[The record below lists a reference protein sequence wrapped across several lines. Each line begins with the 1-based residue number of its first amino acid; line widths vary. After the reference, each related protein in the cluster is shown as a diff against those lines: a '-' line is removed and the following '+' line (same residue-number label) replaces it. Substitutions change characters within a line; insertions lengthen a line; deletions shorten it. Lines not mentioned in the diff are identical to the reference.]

1 MKMLRAIP
9 FALALIALASSAQ
22 AQQTNVVVNVPFNF
36 YAGDVEYP
44 AGQYFLRSATSNDA
58 LIRLDDWTE
67 AHGRHLLSNTCE
79 NPLGAKETKLV
90 FRRAGES
97 YFLYQ
102 VWVEGHTDGR
112 QFPVSRTEKLLAM
125 NHDKP
130 ETVIVAANI
139 AR

>member
-9 FALALIALASSAQ
+9 FALALITLASSAQ
-22 AQQTNVVVNVPFNF
+22 AQQTNVVVTVPFNF

-44 AGQYFLRSATSNDA
+44 AGQYFLRSAPNNDA
-58 LIRLDDWTE
+58 IIRLNDWTE
-67 AHGRHLLSNTCE
+67 IGGRVLLSNTCE
-79 NPLGAKETKLV
+79 NPRGATETKLV
-90 FRRAGES
+90 FRRAGEG
-97 YFLYQ
+97 YFLSQ
-102 VWVEGHTDGR
+102 VWVEGHIDGR
-112 QFPVSRTEKLLAM
+112 EFPISRTEKLLAM